1 MKFQLLQFFL
11 YIILMF
17 CLAVGTTEAQDIS
30 RWEYGLGGAGLLRT
44 FHSTDFRST
53 GNYTL
58 PRLAEPFLKGL
69 GTEAFV
75 PLSLGYRFNS
85 SLTGFLSA
93 GYSYSSAEFTTTERT
108 TIVNPNTGQAVRD
121 TAVHTFL
128 PQIQSGVFAVGA
140 RITLVPQ
147 LFVTA
152 SGGVMLPFSAK
163 FTATQV
169 WNDLPGIPT
178 PAPREINGNIGYLKT
193 NFPYFGE
200 VSIGTELPVSRKG
213 EVMLAPAAV
222 VRYQINPLP
231 ADGTWNNFSVGA
243 EVQFLYRPLIEFP
256 ILRDTVIQRDTI
268 TRMVRGLETIRITP
282 LATTFLD
289 SFIVRTPLS
298 ETRSYRI
305 RQSYLRTVPK
315 PKPLLSGSIAVKFI
329 TASGAESSVA
339 KVNVEQTLRRTS
351 VPLLPYIF
359 FMRGSSA
366 SAERYALDIDS
377 TAYLPRLSVYDGD
390 ALVLPLYRSIFPV
403 LAQRLRDNPTAR
415 ITVTGIISSDEAGE
429 FGEELAHSRAE
440 RVRQILTGLSGASAA
455 RVNIQTRVQSESVR
469 SKAVDEESRRVEITS
484 TDAAILEPVMLTDTL
499 STADPPTLHFF
510 PEVVSEAG
518 VSSWKI
524 IVRQNGQLLRQIEG
538 SGEPPAQVS
547 WNINDGN
554 NRERLVVAPV
564 SYVLSLTDAEG
575 QTIETEPQTL
585 EFQQSITVREI
596 QRRREEFSL
605 MCFNYDE
612 TNLAATNAGQ
622 LDFIR
627 ARLPRTA
634 NCSVVG
640 STDTL
645 GSEGYNRDLSLRR
658 ARVIARSLGLGANSS
673 VSGFGEDAL
682 TFDNGTPEGRFY
694 SRRVRIIV
702 DYQR

>member
-1 MKFQLLQFFL
+1 MKFLLLQFFL
-11 YIILMF
+11 YIILTF
-17 CLAVGTTEAQDIS
+17 CLTVGTTEAQDIS
-30 RWEYGLGGAGLLRT
+30 RWEYGLGGAGLLRS

-58 PRLAEPFLKGL
+58 PRQAEPFIKGF

-75 PLSLGYRFNS
+75 PLSLGYRFNP
-85 SLTGFLSA
+85 SLTGFLSL
-93 GYSYSSAEFTTTERT
+93 GYSYSSAEFTTTEHT
-108 TIVNPNTGQAVRD
+108 TIVNPNTGQAVSD
-121 TAVHTFL
+121 TATHTFL
-128 PQIQSGVFAVGA
+128 PRIQSGVFSLGA
-140 RITLVPQ
+140 RITLAPQ

-163 FTATQV
+163 FTATQI

-178 PAPREINGNIGYLKT
+178 PAPKETNGNIGYLKT
-193 NFPYFGE
+193 NPPYFGE
-200 VSIGTELPVSRKG
+200 VSIGTELPISRKG
-213 EVMLAPAAV
+213 EVMIAPAAV
-222 VRYQINPLP
+222 VRYQVNPLP
-231 ADGTWNNFSVGA
+231 ADGTWNTFSIGA
-243 EVQFLYRPLIEFP
+243 GVQFLYRPLIEFP
-256 ILRDTVIQRDTI
+256 ILRDTTIQRDTI
-268 TRMVRGLETIRITP
+268 TRMVRGIETIRITP

-289 SFIVRTPLS
+289 SFIVRTPES

-315 PKPLLSGSIAVKFI
+315 PKPLLSGNISVKFI
-329 TASGAESSVA
+329 AQSGAETSIA

-359 FMRGSSA
+359 FRRGSSVPT
-366 SAERYALDIDS
+366 EHYALTADS
-377 TAYLPRLSVYDGD
+377 AALLPRFSVYDGD
-390 ALVLPLYRSIFPV
+390 ALVLPLYRTIFLL
-403 LAQRLRDNPTAR
+403 LAQRLREKPTAK
-415 ITVTGIISSDEAGE
+415 ITVTGSISPDEASE
-429 FGEELAHSRAE
+429 YGEELARNRAE
-440 RVRQILTGLSGASAA
+440 TVRLILLGISGIDSSRVLVQVRQ
-455 RVNIQTRVQSESVR
+455 QPESVR
-469 SKAVDEESRRVEITS
+469 SEAVDEESRRVELS
-484 TDAAILEPVMLTDTL
+484 TADQTILEPVMLTDTL
-499 STADPPTLHFF
+499 STADPPTIRFF
-510 PEVVSEAG
+510 PEAVSEAG
-518 VSSWKI
+518 IVSWKI
-524 IVRQNGQLLRQIEG
+524 MVRQNGQLLRQIEG
-538 SGEPPAQVS
+538 SGEPPAGVN
-547 WNINDGN
+547 WNVNDGS

-564 SYVLSLTDAEG
+564 SYVFSLNDAEG
-575 QTIETEPQTL
+575 QTTETEPQVL
-585 EFQQSITVREI
+585 EFQQSVTVREI

-658 ARVIARSLGLGANSS
+658 ARVIARSLGLGTNSS
-673 VSGFGEDAL
+673 VSGFGEDAT

-694 SRRVRIIV
+694 SRRVRVIV
-702 DYQR
+702 DYER